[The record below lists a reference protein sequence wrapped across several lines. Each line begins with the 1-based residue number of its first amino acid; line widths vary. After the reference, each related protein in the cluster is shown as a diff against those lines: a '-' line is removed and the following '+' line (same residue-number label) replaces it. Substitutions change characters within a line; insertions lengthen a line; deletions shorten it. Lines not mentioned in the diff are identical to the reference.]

1 MNANQKRKRKEMK
14 KERRKD
20 LFLEDSVPTKAY
32 PLLSEVTFQACDH
45 KINSIKFKHA
55 YIKLHCAILQQRG
68 LKFCIQFRMGRA
80 RKVCFYHL
88 HVRELSS
95 IADVL
100 SSVLFVILLLGYFF
114 YGQQKRPG
122 LSRFFNK
129 VLCGSV
135 VWKDGIFHRGGRR
148 KICTP
153 S

>member
-1 MNANQKRKRKEMK
+1 MK
-14 KERRKD
+14 KEKRKD
-20 LFLEDSVPTKAY
+20 LFLEVSVQTKAY
-32 PLLSEVTFQACDH
+32 PLLTEVTFQACDH

-55 YIKLHCAILQQRG
+55 YIKLHCAILQRRG
-68 LKFCIQFRMGRA
+68 LKFCIQFQTGSGGR
-80 RKVCFYHL
+80 VCFYHL
-88 HVRELSS
+88 HVRGLSS

-114 YGQQKRPG
+114 HGQQK
-122 LSRFFNK
+122 RFFNK

-135 VWKDGIFHRGGRR
+135 GWKDGIFHRGGGR

>member
-1 MNANQKRKRKEMK
+1 MNANQKEKEKKWK

-20 LFLEDSVPTKAY
+20 LFLEDSVQTKAY
-32 PLLSEVTFQACDH
+32 RLLSEVTFQACDH

-68 LKFCIQFRMGRA
+68 LKFCIQFWTGMGG
-80 RKVCFYHL
+80 KVCFYHL
-88 HVRELSS
+88 LVRELSS

-122 LSRFFNK
+122 LSRIFNY

-135 VWKDGIFHRGGRR
+135 GWKDGIFHRGGGR

>member
-1 MNANQKRKRKEMK
+1 MNANQKKKKRNKK

-20 LFLEDSVPTKAY
+20 LFLEDSVQTKAY

-68 LKFCIQFRMGRA
+68 LKFCIQFRTGRGGK
-80 RKVCFYHL
+80 KVCFYHL

-122 LSRFFNK
+122 LSRFF
-129 VLCGSV
+129 
-135 VWKDGIFHRGGRR
+135 
-148 KICTP
+148 
-153 S
+153 